1 MINPSA
7 SWYGKKKRKKR
18 KHAHTRNSKYTC
30 VDSIRWKDF
39 SPTHFPHK
47 RCVRSSPGR
56 IPVALFLPR
65 LGTHFA
71 RFSFIY
77 PSRSPRVRSTWKMQ
91 SKRYWRLFEQWKAS
105 RKNGKYLRR
114 AKFRNEENLKQSC
127 LLCSCYQGTL
137 NDSAKFPFFIFR
149 ILRIPFLEFFLP
161 FFHRFFPIFRKKLI
175 ERE

>member
-1 MINPSA
+1 MIQ
-7 SWYGKKKRKKR
+7 KKKRKKR

-30 VDSIRWKDF
+30 ADSIRWKDF

-47 RCVRSSPGR
+47 RCVRSSPGGS
-56 IPVALFLPR
+56 PLPYFFLDSGHTS
-65 LGTHFA
+65 LDFHL
-71 RFSFIY
+71 SIHL
-77 PSRSPRVRSTWKMQ
+77 VRSTWKMR

>member
-1 MINPSA
+1 MPYFFLDS
-7 SWYGKKKRKKR
+7 G
-18 KHAHTRNSKYTC
+18 HTSL
-30 VDSIRWKDF
+30 DFHLSI
-39 SPTHFPHK
+39 H
-47 RCVRSSPGR
+47 
-56 IPVALFLPR
+56 L
-65 LGTHFA
+65 
-71 RFSFIY
+71 
-77 PSRSPRVRSTWKMQ
+77 VRSTWKMR

-161 FFHRFFPIFRKKLI
+161 FSCQFSTCNDLSNFSLTPTYFCRINFFNSNIICKVFSNYFQVFNILLLEEVFTSR
-175 ERE
+175 